1 MDVYGAIKERRS
13 IRRFEKREIP
23 DDAVGRLIEALLWA
37 PSAGNLQSRK
47 FYFVKD
53 AALKRRLASEALG
66 QRFMED
72 APIVMVACADEKS
85 AAKRYG
91 QRGAGLYCVQDAS
104 ISVMCLMLAARE
116 LGIGSVWV
124 GAFNEEGVSRVL
136 GLPAGLRPVAIVPM
150 GFPAESPK
158 APKRVSPE
166 EAVIF
171 L

>member
-1 MDVYGAIKERRS
+1 MDVYTAIRERRS

-23 DDAVGRLIEALLWA
+23 ADAVDRLAQAILWA

-53 AALKRRLASEALG
+53 AALKRMLASEAMG
-66 QRFMED
+66 QRFLED
-72 APIVMVACADEKS
+72 APIVIVACADEKTAS
-85 AAKRYG
+85 KRYG
-91 QRGAGLYCVQDAS
+91 QRGAGLYCIQDAS

-116 LGIGSVWV
+116 LGLGTAWV
-124 GAFNEEGVSRVL
+124 GAFSEEGVSSVL
-136 GLPAGLRPVAIVPM
+136 DLPAGLRPVAIVPV
-150 GFPAESPK
+150 GYPAESPG